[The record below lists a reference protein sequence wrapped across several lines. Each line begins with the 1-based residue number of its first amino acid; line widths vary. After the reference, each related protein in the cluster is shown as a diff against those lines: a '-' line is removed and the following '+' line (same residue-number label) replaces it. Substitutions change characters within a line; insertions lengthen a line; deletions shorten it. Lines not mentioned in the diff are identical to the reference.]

1 MAGIFKFKLFC
12 RAAVIAMIVL
22 LPAPVSA
29 SSEAMLELIK
39 ILRDK
44 GNITDSEYELLRN
57 AAVADE
63 EKIKA
68 SVSEVRQDAADNIGV
83 ANKSMELAGWASKL
97 RLKGD
102 IRLRYQ
108 PQDKDPGGSR
118 SRSRARYRLGVIA
131 QPFDDWEVGAGLASG
146 SSDSRSTNQTF
157 TNYFSTKEINLDYAY
172 VQYKINDNLKIIGGK
187 FKNAN
192 YLYASSD
199 LLWDSDINP
208 EGFSA
213 NYTLNSREGTTFAKG
228 TTFASTTFANSGI
241 WVLSENKSS
250 SIDPHMIY
258 AQIGQN
264 FESGNLFGTL
274 AGTYY
279 TIEDITSLESFG
291 SNGSNSDF
299 NFGGVYSLS
308 GEIGVND
315 FMDSIIRTSLFM
327 DWVSNSDTETGE
339 DNGYMV
345 GVKASSGPWSIKY
358 SYADLEQ
365 NAWPDIF
372 PDADRLDGLTGIK
385 GHEFIFSYKIMN
397 NIVLD
402 VDYYSVRND
411 LIDEDLN
418 MVQLDLNVKF

>member
-1 MAGIFKFKLFC
+1 MAGTSKLKLFC
-12 RAAVIAMIVL
+12 WSAVIAMIVL
-22 LPAPVSA
+22 LSAPVFA
-29 SSEAMLELIK
+29 SNEAMLELIK

-63 EKIKA
+63 EKIEA
-68 SVSEVRQDAADNIGV
+68 SVSEVRQDVEDDTEV
-83 ANKSMELAGWASKL
+83 ANKSTELAGWASKI

-108 PQDKDPGGSR
+108 PQEKDPGGSR
-118 SRSRARYRLGVIA
+118 NRSRARYRLGVIA
-131 QPFDDWEVGAGLASG
+131 QPSIAQPSDDWEVGAGLASG

-157 TNYFSTKEINLDYAY
+157 TSFFSTKEINLDYAY
-172 VQYKINDNLKIIGGK
+172 AQYKINDNLKIIGGK

-192 YLYASSD
+192 YLFATSD

-213 NYTLNSREGTTFAKG
+213 NYTLNSGRG
-228 TTFASTTFANSGI
+228 STFANSGI

-264 FESGNLFGTL
+264 FESENLFGAF

-315 FMDSIIRTSLFM
+315 FLDSIIRTSLFM

-402 VDYYSVRND
+402 VDYYSVKND

>member
-1 MAGIFKFKLFC
+1 MAGIFKIKLFC
-12 RAAVIAMIVL
+12 RSAFIALIVL
-22 LPAPVSA
+22 LTAPVSA

-63 EKIKA
+63 DKIEA
-68 SVSEVRQDAADNIGV
+68 SVSEVRQDVADNIGLS
-83 ANKSMELAGWASKL
+83 NKSMELAGWASKL
-97 RLKGD
+97 RLRGD
-102 IRLRYQ
+102 IRLRYH

-131 QPFDDWEVGAGLASG
+131 QPVDDWEVGAGLASG
-146 SSDSRSTNQTF
+146 PSDSRSTNQTF

-172 VQYKINDNLKIIGGK
+172 AQYKINDKLKIIGGK
-187 FKNAN
+187 FNNAN
-192 YLYASSD
+192 YLYTTSD

-208 EGFSA
+208 EGFSV
-213 NYTLNSREGTTFAKG
+213 NYTLNSGEG

-250 SIDPHMIY
+250 SDDPHMIY

-264 FESGNLFGTL
+264 FESGNLFGAL

-279 TIEDITSLESFG
+279 TIEDITSLESYG

-299 NFGGVYSLS
+299 NFGGVYTLS
-308 GEIGVND
+308 GEIGVNE

-327 DWVSNSDTETGE
+327 DWVTNSDTETGE
-339 DNGYMV
+339 DNGYMI

-365 NAWPDIF
+365 NTWPDIF

-385 GHEFIFSYKIMN
+385 GHEFIFSYKVRN

-402 VDYYSVRND
+402 IDYYSVRND

-418 MVQLDLNVKF
+418 MVQLDVNVKF

>member
-1 MAGIFKFKLFC
+1 
-12 RAAVIAMIVL
+12 MIVL
-22 LPAPVSA
+22 LSTPVSA

-57 AAVADE
+57 AAAADE
-63 EKIKA
+63 EKIKD
-68 SVSEVRQDAADNIGV
+68 SVSEVRQDVEDDIGV

-108 PQDKDPGGSR
+108 PQDKDPGGS
-118 SRSRARYRLGVIA
+118 SNRSRARYRLGVIA

-172 VQYKINDNLKIIGGK
+172 AQYKINDNLKIIGGK

-213 NYTLNSREGTTFAKG
+213 NYTHNSGEG

-250 SIDPHMIY
+250 SIDPP
-258 AQIGQN
+258 GR
-264 FESGNLFGTL
+264 S
-274 AGTYY
+274 
-279 TIEDITSLESFG
+279 
-291 SNGSNSDF
+291 
-299 NFGGVYSLS
+299 
-308 GEIGVND
+308 
-315 FMDSIIRTSLFM
+315 
-327 DWVSNSDTETGE
+327 
-339 DNGYMV
+339 
-345 GVKASSGPWSIKY
+345 
-358 SYADLEQ
+358 
-365 NAWPDIF
+365 
-372 PDADRLDGLTGIK
+372 
-385 GHEFIFSYKIMN
+385 
-397 NIVLD
+397 
-402 VDYYSVRND
+402 
-411 LIDEDLN
+411 
-418 MVQLDLNVKF
+418 

>member
-1 MAGIFKFKLFC
+1 MAGTSKLKLFC
-12 RAAVIAMIVL
+12 WSAVIAMIVL
-22 LPAPVSA
+22 LSAPVFA
-29 SSEAMLELIK
+29 SNEAMLELIK

-63 EKIKA
+63 EKIEA
-68 SVSEVRQDAADNIGV
+68 SVSEVRQDVEDDTGV
-83 ANKSMELAGWASKL
+83 ANKSMELAGWASKIM
-97 RLKGD
+97 LKGD

-108 PQDKDPGGSR
+108 PQEKDPGGSR
-118 SRSRARYRLGVIA
+118 NRSRARYRLGVIA
-131 QPFDDWEVGAGLASG
+131 QPVDDWEVGAGLASG

-157 TNYFSTKEINLDYAY
+157 TSYFSTKEINLDYAY
-172 VQYKINDNLKIIGGK
+172 AQYKINDNLKIIGGK

-192 YLYASSD
+192 YLFATSD

-213 NYTLNSREGTTFAKG
+213 NYTLNSGRG
-228 TTFASTTFANSGI
+228 STFANSGI

-264 FESGNLFGTL
+264 FESENLFGAF

-315 FMDSIIRTSLFM
+315 FLDSIIRTSLFM